1 MMSVSMTSIPSLWKV
16 FQVQIFMLIL
26 LRVSQVLIALKI
38 LDGFEDIAF
47 LHAK

>member
-1 MMSVSMTSIPSLWKV
+1 MTSTPSLRQV
-16 FQVQIFMLIL
+16 HQVQIFMPIFL
-26 LRVSQVLIALKI
+26 LKVSQVLIALKI

>member
-1 MMSVSMTSIPSLWKV
+1 MMSVSLRQV
-16 FQVQIFMLIL
+16 HQVQIFMSIFL
-26 LRVSQVLIALKI
+26 LKVSQVLIALKI